1 MKFQLMLAPMEGIT
15 DNALRTLCYENG
27 ADLTFTEMARVDNLS
42 KLKKGE
48 LDKIRITSSTPTQI
62 QLAGA
67 KIREYEKFLSEF
79 EPTGGLKG
87 FNLNLGCPSPSFI
100 RQGLGAAMI
109 KRISRVNDIVT
120 LIERSGFECSIKL
133 RLGLNSYEKEKGAY
147 LNLIKNVDA
156 SFFAVHARTAKQTE
170 KNPADFSVYSKCV
183 ETGKRIVANGDIKT
197 KEQVE
202 ELKKLGLFGAMIGRA
217 AIANPR
223 IFNELKMESAV
234 KSTANASHTP
244 SYRPDVNYANWRG

>member
-1 MKFQLMLAPMEGIT
+1 MLAPMEGLT

-42 KLKKGE
+42 KNKKGE
-48 LDKIRITSSTPTQI
+48 AEKISIVNSTPTQI

-67 KIREYEKFLSEF
+67 KIAEYEKFLASF
-79 EPTGGLKG
+79 KPSDGFRG
-87 FNLNLGCPSPSFI
+87 FNLNLGCPSPAFI

-109 KRISRVNDIVT
+109 KRVSRVNDIDK
-120 LIERSGFECSIKL
+120 LIGKSGFECSIKL
-133 RLGLNSYEKEKGAY
+133 RLGLNGYEKEKGAY

-170 KNPADFSVYSKCV
+170 RNPADFSVYLKCV

-197 KEQVE
+197 RGQVT
-202 ELKKLGLFGAMIGRA
+202 ELENLGLYGAMIGRA
-217 AIANPR
+217 AVVNPK
-223 IFNELKMESAV
+223 IFNELKGGPPADKHSEAHV
-234 KSTANASHTP
+234 I
-244 SYRPDVNYANWRG
+244 SYGRWTG